1 MDKICFNMK
10 ISRAEW
16 KSSLEAVNNQIEPV
30 VDWAIIE
37 ENKLE
42 ALLGIQRK
50 TKAKICKWQER
61 YGYGGQGMEFQPAN
75 L

>member
-1 MDKICFNMK
+1 MDKICLNVK

-16 KSSLEAVNNQIEPV
+16 KSSLEAVNNWIEPGD
-30 VDWAIIE
+30 DWAIIE
-37 ENKLE
+37 EDKLE
-42 ALLGIQRK
+42 ASLRILRK
-50 TKAKICKWQER
+50 KAKICKWQER